1 MECAKTY
8 GAEYIVT
15 RNVEDFSASEIQAI
29 TPKDFLKK
37 NDT

>member
-15 RNVEDFSASEIQAI
+15 RNVGYYKTSEIKAI
-29 TPKDFLKK
+29 SPKDFFKL
-37 NDT
+37 